1 MIRAS
6 RRQALAGA
14 MAVPALTGLP
24 KWRSKGGGGPVLLL
38 HDPTLEAGRRLAAA
52 GKAQGQRVLA
62 IAGDPVRF
70 ARAAL
75 ERRPG
80 LIVGISRQS
89 DKVLIEDVARE
100 AGYIP
105 VVWEGKGLSE
115 MIADARPLDRD
126 QALGWALA
134 RRT

>member
-1 MIRAS
+1 MIRAT
-6 RRQALAGA
+6 RRNALAGA
-14 MAVPALTGLP
+14 MALPALTGLP
-24 KWRSKGGGGPVLLL
+24 KWRARGGGPVLLL

-52 GKAQGQRVLA
+52 GQAQGQRVLA

-80 LIVGISRQS
+80 LIVGVSRQS
-89 DKVLIEDVARE
+89 DAVLIEDVARE
-100 AGYIP
+100 AGYVP
-105 VVWEGKGLSE
+105 VDWSGQGLGE
-115 MIADARPLDRD
+115 MIAAACSLDRD

-134 RRT
+134 PRA